1 MNEEVKKEIW
11 VDDEYCSVNHNGT
24 NLYSAINTIFSG
36 VSALILVYK
45 SKLLQ
50 TIIITDKR
58 FLRHVNNSSQPIKKL
73 EIFKLKQY

>member
-1 MNEEVKKEIW
+1 MMNNVALIIMERI
-11 VDDEYCSVNHNGT
+11 CIQQLT
-24 NLYSAINTIFSG
+24 PFFPG